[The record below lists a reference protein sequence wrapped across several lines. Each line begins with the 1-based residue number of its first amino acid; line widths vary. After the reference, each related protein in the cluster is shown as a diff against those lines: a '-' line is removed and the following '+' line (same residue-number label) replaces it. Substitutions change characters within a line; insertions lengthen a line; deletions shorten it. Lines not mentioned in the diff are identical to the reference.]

1 MAVDWNSPLALR
13 DMVLCFFSNPEEY
26 EFPFTESFF
35 FLSTQSAHYLP
46 LRHSCLWDRRQQFS
60 VIRIAIYSTK
70 SVVQVLG
77 WRTETR
83 LLLVPW

>member
-13 DMVLCFFSNPEEY
+13 DIVLFFSNTEEY

-35 FLSTQSAHYLP
+35 FLSTHTDHYLP
-46 LRHSCLWDRRQQFS
+46 LRHGCLWDRRQQLP

-77 WRTETR
+77 WCTGTR